1 MLIRL
6 LASTAAISLLAAC
19 TTMDTAPMQIATA
32 AADLPPITQ
41 ATGIFAQESG
51 LPFGAPDFSRIRDED
66 YLPAIEQGIV
76 IKLAEIEH
84 IARNPEP
91 PTFENTLV
99 AMERTGQ
106 MLARA
111 YAAFSQVQSA
121 NTNDVLDATDSAI
134 APQIAQMYDAIYLNP
149 ALFARVKAIYDNR
162 EALHLSG
169 EDAMLLDLYYNEF
182 VHRGALLDDAAKDEL
197 RQINARISQ
206 LETEFSQKL
215 TAATSAGAVLV
226 ETREELSGLSEG
238 EIAAAAALAA
248 ERGHPGKFMLA
259 LQNTT
264 QQPLLTRL
272 DNRDVRERLY
282 RASINRTSSGGEN
295 DTRAIVREIIALRTR
310 KAQLFGEPDYAS
322 WQMYDRFAQT
332 PSRALGFMRQMV
344 PAVSATQQREAAVLN
359 ERIAQD
365 GHNFTVQP
373 WDWPYYAEKIRQER
387 YNLDEN
393 RIKQYFEVTN
403 VLENGVF
410 YMASQL
416 YGLTFEKRDDIPV
429 YHPDV
434 SVYLVRDADGS
445 ELSLFYFD
453 PFQRDSKQG
462 GAWMNNFVE
471 QSHLLGLKPVV
482 TNTLNIAPPAPGQ
495 PALASFDDVIT
506 MFHEFGH
513 ALHGMFANQR
523 YPSLS
528 GTNTARDWVEFP
540 SQFHENFAT
549 VPAVLNNY
557 ARHWQTGEPIP
568 AELIAS
574 IQRASTFDQGY
585 ALGETLTAALLDME
599 WHALRPGQVPEDV
612 MAFEAE
618 ALSRLGLNPDLVPPR
633 YRTPYF
639 RHIFSHGYDAGYYA
653 YLWTEMLHHDAYDYV
668 VHNGGMTRQ
677 MGERIRS
684 TFLGQGHSRSY
695 EQMYRDFTGRGPQ
708 VEPMLRARGLLAD

>member
-1 MLIRL
+1 MNRL
-6 LASTAAISLLAAC
+6 LPAGVAAAALLSAC
-19 TTMDTAPMQIATA
+19 TTLDPARMDHASTTA
-32 AADLPPITQ
+32 LPPIPV
-41 ATGIFAQESG
+41 ATGIFAQPSS
-51 LPFGAPDFSRIRDED
+51 LPFQAPDFARIRDED
-66 YLPAIEQGIV
+66 YRPAIEQGIA
-76 IKLAEIEH
+76 IKLAEIEA
-84 IARNPEP
+84 IARNPEA

-106 MLARA
+106 MFNRA
-111 YAAFSQVQSA
+111 YAAFSQKQGA
-121 NTNDVLDATDSAI
+121 DTNDLLNETDSAV
-134 APQIAQMYDAIYLNP
+134 APQIAQMYDAIYLNE

-162 EALHLSG
+162 AALGLMG
-169 EDAMLLDLYYNEF
+169 EDAMLLDLYYDEF

-197 RQINARISQ
+197 RRINARISE

-226 ETREELSGLSEG
+226 DTREELAGLSEG
-238 EIAAAAALAA
+238 QIAAAAALAT
-248 ERGHPGKFMLA
+248 ERGQPGKFMLA

-264 QQPLLTRL
+264 QQPLLTVL
-272 DNRDVRERLY
+272 ENRNVRERLF

-295 DTRAIVREIIALRTR
+295 DTRSIVREIVELRTR

-322 WQMYDRFAQT
+322 WQMYDRMAQT
-332 PSRALGFMRQMV
+332 PSRALDFMRQMV

-359 ERIAQD
+359 ERIAAD

-393 RIKQYFEVTN
+393 RIKPYFEVTN

-410 YMASQL
+410 YMANQL
-416 YGLTFEKRDDIPV
+416 YGLTFERRTDIPG

-462 GAWMNNFVE
+462 GAWMSNFVE

-482 TNTLNIAPPAPGQ
+482 TNTQNIAPPAPGQ

-513 ALHGMFANQR
+513 ALHGMFADQR

-528 GTNTARDWVEFP
+528 GTNTTRDWVEFP

-568 AELIAS
+568 AELISA
-574 IQRASTFDQGY
+574 IERASTFDQGY

-599 WHALRPGQVPEDV
+599 WHALRPGEAPVDV

-618 ALSRLGLNPDLVPPR
+618 ALGRLGLNPDLVPPR

-653 YLWTEMLHHDAYDYV
+653 YLWTEMLHHDAYAYV
-668 VHNGGMTRQ
+668 AANGGMTRE

-684 TFLGQGHSRSY
+684 TFLGQGHSRPFD
-695 EQMYRDFTGRGPQ
+695 QMYRDFTGRDPQ
-708 VEPMLRARGLLAD
+708 VEPMLRARGLLAE